1 MPTGKQANQDSFP
14 RNVHQREQK
23 SNTLAMAGK
32 AQFTE
37 DLIKKKKNQN
47 NPLNVNKNWQ
57 AQHEDKYISDE
68 DFKNNQPNRAN
79 LVKKT
84 AGSNLQNFASH
95 LVLPQ

>member
-47 NPLNVNKNWQ
+47 NPLNVNKNW
-57 AQHEDKYISDE
+57 
-68 DFKNNQPNRAN
+68 
-79 LVKKT
+79 
-84 AGSNLQNFASH
+84 
-95 LVLPQ
+95 